1 MQHQLSAAA
10 RGRAPQGFTLV
21 ELLVVIAIL
30 AVLAVTV
37 VVVLNPAELLRQSRD
52 STRLSDMATL
62 NRAIGLF
69 LADGQTWST
78 TTSTCTFATGTS
90 PIASTSPTTCATN
103 QSSGVTG
110 SGWVAVNFSAIS
122 AGSPLSNL
130 PLDPTNNANFLY
142 AFKNTTSMTYE
153 LNARLESTKFA
164 SSSVN
169 DGGNRSDWYEV
180 GNDPGLDL

>member
-52 STRLSDMATL
+52 ATRLSDMATL

-78 TTSTCTFATGTS
+78 TTSTCTFATSTA
-90 PIASTSPTTCATN
+90 IWSTSPTTCATN
-103 QSSGVTG
+103 QSASVTG
-110 SGWVAVNFSAIS
+110 SGWVAVNFSALS
-122 AGSPLSNL
+122 SGSPLSTL

-142 AFKNTTSMTYE
+142 AFKNTASMTYE
-153 LNARLESTKFA
+153 INARMESVKYA

-169 DGGNRSDWYEV
+169 DGGNQSSWYEV
-180 GNDPGLDL
+180 GNAPGLAL

>member
-1 MQHQLSAAA
+1 MREKMSAVA
-10 RGRAPQGFTLV
+10 RGRVPQGFTLV

-52 STRLSDMATL
+52 ATRLSDMATL

-69 LADGQTWST
+69 LADGQTWSV
-78 TTSTCTFATGTS
+78 TTSTCTFATTT
-90 PIASTSPTTCATN
+90 AMWSTSPTTCATN
-103 QSSGVTG
+103 QSDVVTG

-122 AGSPLSNL
+122 AGSPISKL
-130 PLDPTNNANFLY
+130 PVDPTNNANFLY
-142 AFKNTTSMTYE
+142 AFKNTASMTYE
-153 LNARLESTKFA
+153 INARMESVKYA
-164 SSSVN
+164 SSSVS
-169 DGGNRSDWYEV
+169 DGGNQSGWYEV